1 VKQELY
7 GNISALSAEDQRD
20 LERLYRRKIDS
31 HSVSSQQ
38 FNRELCALSS
48 RLSKKISVLL
58 DRSGSVQYVII
69 GDERLPFM
77 PELKNIS
84 SRPLQLSGLR
94 LVQSQAKPG
103 PRPITRQ
110 ELADL
115 ALLRLD
121 LMLKVDLSEDGYP
134 AKSYLAHL
142 KPVNSGNEAFEIYPP
157 FAPGQMD
164 IEFKELIAALEE
176 ELSRSRPQKK
186 APGQEGVI
194 LVKVVLSKKKGARID
209 KWAVENEM
217 GELKSL
223 AQSAGVM
230 VLDECVQ
237 NRESYHPRY
246 LVGGGKLED
255 LTIRAMQ
262 TGAETLIFD
271 HELHPAQVQAIEDY
285 TGLKVVDRTQLILDI
300 FAQRAASREG
310 KIQVELAQYR
320 YMLPRLVGKGV
331 EMSRIVGGVGTRRGP
346 GETKLETDRRRIRDR
361 IAHLERDLVQV
372 RKSRNQRRFLR
383 QRRNVPVVS
392 IVGYTNAGKST
403 LLNSL
408 TESKVRAEDRL
419 FATLDPSSRR
429 IRFPREREL
438 IITDTV
444 GFIRNL
450 PKDLF
455 TAFRA
460 TLEELEDAELLIHI
474 ADATSLEMEMQIETV
489 EKILVELGLEQKP
502 VVLTLNKIDLLPDEQ
517 RRQLQNRMPGA
528 AMISALD
535 RSTFMP
541 LLMAIEEKLWRS
553 RTEEKEAWKVL
564 GYGGSC

>member
-1 VKQELY
+1 MNQELY
-7 GNISALSAEDQRD
+7 GNISALSAEDQQD

-31 HSVSSQQ
+31 HLVSTQQ

-77 PELKNIS
+77 PELKNNS
-84 SRPLQLSGLR
+84 TRPLQLRGLR

-176 ELSRSRPQKK
+176 ELARSRPKK
-186 APGQEGVI
+186 IAPGQEGVI

-209 KWAVENEM
+209 KWTVENEM

-230 VLDECVQ
+230 VLDELVQ

-246 LVGGGKLED
+246 LVGGGKLEE

-361 IAHLERDLVQV
+361 IAHLERDLEQV
-372 RKSRNQRRFLR
+372 RKSRSQRRFLR

-392 IVGYTNAGKST
+392 IVGYTNTGKST

-429 IRFPREREL
+429 FRFPREREL

-474 ADATSLEMEMQIETV
+474 ADATSPEMEMQIETV
-489 EKILVELGLEQKP
+489 EKILVELGLDRKP
-502 VVLTLNKIDLLPDEQ
+502 VLLALNKIDLLPDAE

-528 AMISALD
+528 AVISALD
-535 RSTFMP
+535 RGTFMP
-541 LLMAIEEKLWRS
+541 LLMAMEDNLWQS
-553 RTEEKEAWKVL
+553 RTEEKEAWRVL